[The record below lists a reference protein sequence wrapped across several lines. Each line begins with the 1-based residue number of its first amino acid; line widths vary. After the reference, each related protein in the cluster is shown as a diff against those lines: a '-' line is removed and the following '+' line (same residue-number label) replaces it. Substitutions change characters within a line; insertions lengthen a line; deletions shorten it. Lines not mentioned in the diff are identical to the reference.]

1 MLTNERISTLSTNNL
16 PAGGDDP
23 TRFYPT
29 EAWYPVHYVQDLD
42 TTKPTKFTLLGQ
54 DLVIWWDPQA
64 ICWRAFADQ
73 CPHRLVPLS
82 EGRIAA
88 DGLLECPYH
97 GWAFKGDGQCDRI
110 PQQADGDRANE
121 SKRACA
127 TVFATAVQQGLL
139 FIYPGNPENAPQ
151 VSVPLIEPLEEEPD
165 KWICLNT
172 FRDLPYDALTLLE
185 NVLDSSH
192 VPFTHHRSVG
202 NRANASTVE
211 LELLAAGKQ
220 GFDGFWQAG
229 PRKGTLGSQ
238 RTKFIAPNL
247 MWHDLTSKQFGRTM
261 TVVYATPTR
270 KGECRVF
277 ARFPFQFASPLP
289 GFFIKLTPRWYSHMR
304 NNAILE
310 DDQIFLHYQE
320 RYLEAKGGGANLAK
334 ACYLPT
340 RADTFV
346 AALRTWVTD
355 YEADPF
361 PGQQLPPP
369 LSNGVLLD
377 RYHSHTQHCASCR
390 GALATIQ
397 RVRLILAI
405 AGAILW
411 AGLPLLSL
419 WGEMPSLPIA
429 SLITGIPLIAGGI
442 WLWLGNLEREFY
454 QGRAVPPRNLPENP
468 KKKPD

>member
-1 MLTNERISTLSTNNL
+1 MLTRDRVSTPSTNPL
-16 PAGGDDP
+16 PAGGNDP
-23 TRFYPT
+23 SRFDPT

-42 TTKPTKFTLLGQ
+42 KTKPTQFTLLGQ
-54 DLVIWWDPQA
+54 DLVIWWDQSVSG
-64 ICWRAFADQ
+64 WRAFADQ

-82 EGRIAA
+82 AGRIAE

-97 GWAFKGDGQCDRI
+97 GWAFNGDGRCDRI
-110 PQQADGDRANE
+110 PQQPVGDRANE

-127 TVFATAVQQGLL
+127 TAFSTAERQGLL
-139 FIYPGNPENAPQ
+139 FVYPGKSENAPQ
-151 VSVPLIEPLEEEPD
+151 VSVPIIEPLEEKPD
-165 KWICLNT
+165 QWVCLNT

-202 NRANASTVE
+202 NRSNASPVE
-211 LELLAAGKQ
+211 LEVLEAGKQ

-238 RTKFIAPNL
+238 HTKFIAPNL

-277 ARFPFQFASPLP
+277 ARFPFQFSSKLP
-289 GFFIKLTPRWYSHMR
+289 AFFIKLTPRWYSHIN

-320 RYLEAKGGGANLAK
+320 RYLEAKGGGDNLAK
-334 ACYLPT
+334 AFYLPT
-340 RADTFV
+340 RADAYV
-346 AALRTWVTD
+346 AALRKWVTE

-361 PGQQLPPP
+361 PGQLLPAP
-369 LSNGVLLD
+369 LTNTALLD
-377 RYHSHTQHCASCR
+377 RYHSHTEHCGSCR
-390 GALATIQ
+390 GALANIQ
-397 RVRLILAI
+397 RIRLGLAI
-405 AGAILW
+405 SGAILW
-411 AGLPLLSL
+411 AALPLLSL
-419 WGEMPSLPIA
+419 GFGTPTPSIA
-429 SLITGIPLIAGGI
+429 ILIAAIPLTVGGI
-442 WLWLGNLEREFY
+442 WLWLGNLERQFY
-454 QGRAVPPRNLPENP
+454 QGRAVPPRNLPDQ
-468 KKKPD
+468 KK